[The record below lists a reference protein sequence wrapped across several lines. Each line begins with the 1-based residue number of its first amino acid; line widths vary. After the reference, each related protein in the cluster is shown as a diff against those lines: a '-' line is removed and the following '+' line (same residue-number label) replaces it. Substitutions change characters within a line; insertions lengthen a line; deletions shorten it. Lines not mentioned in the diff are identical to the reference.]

1 MENIKFRAWQRDKRM
16 MCKVRD
22 IHFLS
27 KQASLE
33 EKENVI
39 NTRSFKDIKLMQ
51 FTGLYD
57 KNRKEIYEG
66 DIIKYSA
73 YSDESAGIKEGI
85 ASVVWDKEET
95 GYYLAND
102 YKSNLFYL
110 IKDLECEVIGNI
122 YENYEL
128 LGKKRRKVIFLD
140 IDGVLNNENHI
151 INLVSALGEKQ
162 YYKLLEGIEGTP
174 FDYEN
179 CNLLKMLIDKT
190 GAEVVLSSS
199 WRLNPKGIEILE
211 KYTGIK
217 VSGATPLKLDT
228 IRGKEIKEYLDN
240 HSEVV
245 NYVILDDDD
254 DMLDEQRNNFVKV
267 NRKFGLMLTDII
279 KCENILEDK

>member
-27 KQASLE
+27 EQASLE

-39 NTRSFKDIKLMQ
+39 NTRRFKDIKLMQ

-57 KNRKEIYEG
+57 KNGKEIYEG

-73 YSDESAGIKEGI
+73 YLDESAEIKEGI
-85 ASVVWDKEET
+85 AQVVWDKEET

-128 LGKKRRKVIFLD
+128 LGKKKRKVIFLD

-151 INLVSALGEKQ
+151 INLITVLGKKQ
-162 YYKLLEGIEGTP
+162 YYELLDGIKGTP
-174 FDYEN
+174 FDYES
-179 CNLLKMLIDKT
+179 CNLLKMLVDKT
-190 GAEVVLSSS
+190 GAEVVLSST
-199 WRLNPKGIEILE
+199 WRLNPKGVEILE

-217 VSGATPLKLDT
+217 VSGATPKLGT
-228 IRGKEIKEYLDN
+228 IRGEEIKEYLDN
-240 HSEVV
+240 HNEVV
-245 NYVILDDDD
+245 NYVILDDDA
-254 DMLDEQRNNFVKV
+254 DMLDEQKNNFVKV

>member
-39 NTRSFKDIKLMQ
+39 NTRYFKDIKLMQ

-66 DIIKYSA
+66 DIIEYSA
-73 YSDESAGIKEGI
+73 YSDESAEIKKGI

-151 INLVSALGEKQ
+151 INLVTALGEKQ
-162 YYKLLEGIEGTP
+162 YYELLDRIKGTP
-174 FDYEN
+174 FDYES
-179 CNLLKMLIDKT
+179 CNLLKMLVDKT
-190 GAEVVLSSS
+190 GAEVVLSST

-211 KYTGIK
+211 KYTDIK
-217 VSGATPLKLDT
+217 VSGATPKLDT

-240 HSEVV
+240 HNEVV

-254 DMLDEQRNNFVKV
+254 DMLDEQKNNFVKV